1 MYSYRLA
8 KITIL
13 FTSLIFV
20 GCASTGN
27 KNGIEIPT
35 GVDETLIW
43 SSSDERPTWTMEE
56 PEIENDR
63 LSFVGLSS
71 THATEKSAR
80 IDARRTAVNNIASY
94 MGTLAKD
101 KFQNAYL
108 SYGLDSSIMDPTN
121 SSRQFENQISAN
133 IVSRVKPKKW
143 YIEKWD
149 LKTGIGYRV
158 FVLAKVPQEALD
170 ESFKS
175 AANSLAKNAQ
185 HKAKEAV
192 NKTAKKQAELAAEF
206 WQQMESQ
213 GFVE

>member
-1 MYSYRLA
+1 MYSYRLGQ
-8 KITIL
+8 ITLIL
-13 FTSLIFV
+13 TCSLFI
-20 GCASTGN
+20 GCASTSN
-27 KNGIEIPT
+27 KT
-35 GVDETLIW
+35 GVDIPKGVDEILIW
-43 SSSDERPTWTMEE
+43 SSADERPTWTMEE
-56 PEIENDR
+56 PEVENDR

-108 SYGLDSSIMDPTN
+108 TYGLDSSIMDPTH
-121 SSRQFENQISAN
+121 SSRQFENQLSAN

-143 YIEKWD
+143 YIEKWN

-192 NKTAKKQAELAAEF
+192 NKAAKKQAELAAEF